1 MSLGNSTAA
10 LPTICKKLDL
20 ANAQV
25 RDTMPKLHFW
35 FVCFLITEHGYDKRT
50 VTQIA
55 LWYRNRSLCFP
66 DTHVSEFW
74 LTRGGRKQ

>member
-1 MSLGNSTAA
+1 
-10 LPTICKKLDL
+10 
-20 ANAQV
+20 
-25 RDTMPKLHFW
+25 MPKLHFW